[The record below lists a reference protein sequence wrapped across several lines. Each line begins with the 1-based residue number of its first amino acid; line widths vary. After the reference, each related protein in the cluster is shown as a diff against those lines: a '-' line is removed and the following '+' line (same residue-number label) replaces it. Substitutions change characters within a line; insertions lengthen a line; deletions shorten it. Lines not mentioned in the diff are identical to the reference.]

1 MTPTQ
6 SASGRPGIG
15 RVSRTL
21 LLLLTLLLP
30 AHPSDD
36 RPVSPEERAAVSM
49 GLSAVVG
56 LGRGAATSSSSPPA
70 GMEDYRPIT
79 PVTRA
84 HPAAGG
90 DRETTALWDWPLVG
104 TPRIVNGYEPPAK
117 RWLPGH
123 RGIDLAGV
131 AGEPVLAVDAGVVAW
146 SGTIAGVGM
155 ISVDHESGL
164 RSTYQPV
171 SARAARGD
179 RVGRGQQIA
188 VLDGGGH
195 CGLVDCL
202 HLGARRGKDTYVDP
216 TPLLIPLELTLV
228 PLGG

>member
-15 RVSRTL
+15 RTARTIL
-21 LLLLTLLLP
+21 LVLALLLP
-30 AHPSDD
+30 GRPGDD
-36 RPVSPEERAAVSM
+36 RSTRPDEGAAMSM

-56 LGRGAATSSSSPPA
+56 LGRGDAVSSSSPPV
-70 GMEDYRPIT
+70 GR
-79 PVTRA
+79 TRT
-84 HPAAGG
+84 AAGR
-90 DRETTALWDWPLVG
+90 DREATALWDWPLVG
-104 TPRIVNGYEPPAK
+104 TPRIVNGYEPPVK